1 MALFESIFDLGYLI
15 LVIGFGIRLLLLK
28 DRGAKLFGL
37 MGVLLGTG
45 DAFHL
50 IPRVISHLSRG
61 GFEANTWSLSWGQF
75 MTSITMTIFYLLYYF
90 YYKMKTN
97 QGTKYKDLL
106 VYMLVAIRIVLI
118 ALPQNQWGVMPGNY
132 TFGILRNIP
141 FALLGLLLIKW
152 SWDQRKSEG
161 MKHMAVLIFLSFM
174 FYVPVVLWAS
184 VYPWVGAFMM
194 PKTIAYLLLIYVGF
208 RNYVKIFSRQSI
220 IELAF
225 VSLILGLAGGVF
237 YREFTK
243 IYAYT
248 ETTYLGGIHVHTLAL
263 GFLSLFVLYTLISR
277 NEDAEFVVKLR
288 TPVYVWLSGLLLSIV
303 MMMIHGIIEV
313 LGNYYGTVPEA
324 AIAGLAGL
332 GHIIFSIGIVWTMIL
347 LVRNESEKERIHT
360 QLIK

>member
-1 MALFESIFDLGYLI
+1 MALFESIFDLTYLI

-28 DRGAKLFGL
+28 DKGAKLFGL
-37 MGVLLGTG
+37 MGVLLGMG

-50 IPRVISHLSRG
+50 IPRIMSHLSEG
-61 GFEANTWSLSWGQF
+61 GFEANAWALSWGQF

-90 YYKMKTN
+90 YYKRQTS
-97 QGTKYKDLL
+97 QGSKLKDLL
-106 VYMLVAIRIVLI
+106 VYTLVVIRIILI
-118 ALPQNQWGVMPGNY
+118 VLPQNQWGVMPGNY

-141 FALLGLLLIKW
+141 FALLGLILIKW

-161 MKHMAVLIFLSFM
+161 MKHMAVLIFLSFI

-194 PKTIAYLLLIYVGF
+194 PKTIAYLLMIYVGF
-208 RNYVKIFSRQSI
+208 RNYVKKFSKQSI

-248 ETTYLGGIHVHTLAL
+248 EATYLGKIHVHTLAL
-263 GFLSLFVLYTLISR
+263 GFLSLFVLYTWISR
-277 NEDAEFVVKLR
+277 NEDNEFVEKLR
-288 TPVYVWLSGLLLSIV
+288 KPIYIWLSGLLLSIV

-313 LGNYYGTVPEA
+313 LGSYYGTVPEA
-324 AIAGLAGL
+324 AISGLAGL
-332 GHIIFSIGIVWTMIL
+332 GHILLSTGIVWTMIVL
-347 LVRNESEKERIHT
+347 IKNESEKDHMTI
-360 QLIK
+360 QLVK